1 MCKTR
6 FDSQEMILNGF
17 KKTFLKKK
25 LNGTRDPPP
34 LHGKFHQNFHFV
46 FRNLSLRQNE
56 NLPHDEWEV

>member
-17 KKTFLKKK
+17 KKTYLKKK

-34 LHGKFHQNFHFV
+34 PSWKIPSKFPFCFSEP
-46 FRNLSLRQNE
+46 F
-56 NLPHDEWEV
+56 PKAK